1 MIKKD
6 YTRCWKAADR
16 RELHLIR
23 LWEETALKQRLLGAL
38 LIIFIFT
45 LLYILM
51 VLNLLKHIESIWKPA
66 LLYLIILAGVSF
78 VWGAII
84 YEDEKKL
91 WSGRFYTRIV
101 TCIGH
106 TEINTRYNTS
116 YSLDILGEEGEEGWE
131 GEVEMEGKVVRWH
144 AFNPAE
150 EFHSFSPKRH
160 EI

>member
-6 YTRCWKAADR
+6 YIRCWKAADR

-84 YEDEKKL
+84 YEDEKNCGAADFIPESSPASGILKSIPVTIPPTL
-91 WSGRFYTRIV
+91 WIFWGRR
-101 TCIGH
+101 
-106 TEINTRYNTS
+106 
-116 YSLDILGEEGEEGWE
+116 
-131 GEVEMEGKVVRWH
+131 GKYWRKWR
-144 AFNPAE
+144 FPLL
-150 EFHSFSPKRH
+150 S
-160 EI
+160 

>member
-106 TEINTRYNTS
+106 TEINTRYNT
-116 YSLDILGEEGEEGWE
+116 
-131 GEVEMEGKVVRWH
+131 
-144 AFNPAE
+144 F
-150 EFHSFSPKRH
+150 
-160 EI
+160 

>member
-1 MIKKD
+1 M
-6 YTRCWKAADR
+6 
-16 RELHLIR
+16 
-23 LWEETALKQRLLGAL
+23 
-38 LIIFIFT
+38 IIFIFT

-106 TEINTRYNTS
+106 TEINTRCNTS
-116 YSLDILGEEGEEGWE
+116 YSLNILGGGRNTGEGEGYRCCLKGSEAPGQTL
-131 GEVEMEGKVVRWH
+131 VRH
-144 AFNPAE
+144 P
-150 EFHSFSPKRH
+150 
-160 EI
+160 